1 MSDPDLVRFTAKAVA
16 FVVWG
21 LLGTSILG
29 TVGVWIF
36 RVYLTNGHS

>member
-29 TVGVWIF
+29 TVGVYNI
-36 RVYLTNGHS
+36 YYYIYYYI